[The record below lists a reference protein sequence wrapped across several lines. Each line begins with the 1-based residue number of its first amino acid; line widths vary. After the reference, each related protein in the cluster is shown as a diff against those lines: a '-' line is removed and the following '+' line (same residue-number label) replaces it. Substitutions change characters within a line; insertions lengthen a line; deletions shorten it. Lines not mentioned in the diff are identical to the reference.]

1 MMSLATFAQSL
12 LLSTGA
18 RCAALWSAAWTSL
31 DYKGRHAGSIAQST
45 AGLWCGNMCREWSS
59 CVTSRHRTPAAA
71 WTSQTNERRSPI
83 GSCDWPSPVVSGR
96 FWRPVSRGGG
106 EGAAAYQTKEY
117 TPPGL
122 ACVGREVEESVQ
134 HCAKTVFYL
143 QRSRLRSSGE
153 ED

>member
-31 DYKGRHAGSIAQST
+31 DYKGRHAGSVAQST
-45 AGLWCGNMCREWSS
+45 AGLRCGNMCREWSS
-59 CVTSRHRTPAAA
+59 CVTSCHRTPAAA
-71 WTSQTNERRSPI
+71 WTSRPMRGGLPSGAVI
-83 GSCDWPSPVVSGR
+83 GPVPVVSGR
-96 FWRPVSRGGG
+96 FWWPVSCGGG
-106 EGAAAYQTKEY
+106 EGGAAYQTKEY

-122 ACVGREVEESVQ
+122 ACVGREVEEYVQ
-134 HCAKTVFYL
+134 HCAKPVFYL